1 MTEAP
6 VNLNRV
12 RKERARAEK
21 KRDADASAVRFGRSK
36 AERLLDVAREEKA
49 RLRLDAHRFEE
60 E

>member
-12 RKERARAEK
+12 RKARARAEK
-21 KRDADASAVRFGRSK
+21 KQQADANAIRCGRTK
-36 AERLLDVAREEKA
+36 AERLLDAAREKKA
-49 RLRLDAHRFEE
+49 QLRLDAHRFEE